1 MRSDRMQTAGRL
13 TERIMDWLVTLF
25 TEHSAIQ
32 AVVVLSLIATAGIL
46 LGKVRIGG
54 ISLGVTFVFFVGIL
68 AGHVGLS
75 IDARM
80 LYYAES
86 FGLILFV
93 YALGLQVGPGFFSS
107 MRAGGATMLTVA
119 MGVVF
124 SGTLL
129 AVAMGALC
137 GVSLPDVS
145 GILCGATTNTPA
157 LGAAQQTLV
166 QLGFDAS
173 GAALSCALTYPLG
186 VVGVILAIIFVRKC
200 FVRPQDLPAP
210 DAEYRKSVFIAGFR
224 ITNPALQGLSIREV
238 AEGSHH
244 RFVISRIWRDGR
256 VSIPT
261 SDKLMQLEDRL
272 LVVTSPD
279 EVQALTMLFGE
290 LQHKDW
296 NKENID
302 WNAVD
307 SQLVSQRI
315 LVTRPE
321 LNGRKLSSL
330 RLRNHFGINISRV
343 YRSGVQLLATPDLTL
358 QLGDR
363 LTVVGEQE
371 AIRNVERILGNA
383 VKSLNEPNLVAVFI
397 GIILGLVLGSI
408 PFSLPGVTMP
418 VKLGLAGGPIIVGIL
433 IGTFGPR
440 LHMITYTTQSAN
452 LMLRALGLSLY
463 LACLGLDA
471 GAQFFA
477 TVMRPEGA
485 LWLLLGFLVTFV
497 PVVVVAVVALRAAKL
512 DFGTVAGLL
521 CGSMANPMALNY
533 ANDTIEGDKPSV
545 AYATVYPVCMF
556 LRVLIAQLLL
566 LFLL

>member
-1 MRSDRMQTAGRL
+1 
-13 TERIMDWLVTLF
+13 MDWITALF
-25 TEHSAIQ
+25 TEPSAIQ
-32 AVVVLSLIATAGIL
+32 AVVILSLIIIGGLL
-46 LGKVRIGG
+46 LGKVRLLG
-54 ISLGVTFVFFVGIL
+54 ISLGVTFVFFTGIM
-68 AGHVGLS
+68 AGHLGLK
-75 IDARM
+75 IDPAM
-80 LYYAES
+80 LSYAES

-93 YALGLQVGPGFFSS
+93 YALGLQVGPGFFAS
-107 MRAGGATMLTVA
+107 MRAGGGRMIALA
-119 MGVVF
+119 LSVVVG
-124 SGTLL
+124 GTLL
-129 AVAMGALC
+129 AVGLAWVA
-137 GVSLPDVS
+137 GVSLPDMA

-157 LGAAQQTLV
+157 LGAAQQTLA
-166 QLGFDAS
+166 QLGIDGK

-186 VVGVILAIIFVRKC
+186 VVGVIVALALLRRFV
-200 FVRPQDLPAP
+200 VRPHDLPAP
-210 DAEYRKSVFIAGFR
+210 DAEYRKNVFIAGFR
-224 ITNPALQGLSIREV
+224 ITNPALEGRSVQEV

-244 RFVISRIWRDGR
+244 RFVISRLWHDGE

-261 SDKLMQLEDRL
+261 SDKILHRNDLL

-279 EVQALTMLFGE
+279 EVSALALLFGE
-290 LQHKDW
+290 QQEKDW

-307 SQLVSQRI
+307 GQLVSQRI
-315 LVTRPE
+315 LITRPE

-371 AIRNVERILGNA
+371 AIRNVEKILGNA
-383 VKSLNEPNLVAVFI
+383 VKSLKEPNLVAVFI
-397 GIILGLVLGSI
+397 GIVLGLILGSI
-408 PFSLPGVTMP
+408 PFSVPGISIP

-440 LHMITYTTQSAN
+440 LHMVTYTTQSAN
-452 LMLRALGLSLY
+452 LMLRGLGLSLY

-471 GAQFFA
+471 GAHFFE

-485 LWLLLGFLVTFV
+485 LWLLCGVLITLL
-497 PVVVVAVVALRAAKL
+497 PVLLAGLYALRVMHF
-512 DFGTVAGLL
+512 DFGTFAGLA

-533 ANDTIEGDKPSV
+533 ANESIEGDKPSV
-545 AYATVYPVCMF
+545 AYATVYPVSMF
-556 LRVLIAQLLL
+556 LRVIIIQIMLMTLLG
-566 LFLL
+566 